1 MADFK
6 ENVEIERKY
15 IIAMPTVAELAKLE
29 GYSESRILQTYLC
42 SDEGVTRRVRRRE
55 FAGEIKHYETLKAR
69 IDRVSA
75 VERER
80 EISAEE
86 YELLLAEIADGTRTI
101 EKTRYTFPY
110 RGHVVEI
117 DVYPEW
123 KRTAILETEL
133 PTRDE
138 VAELPAF
145 IKVIREVSGIKGYSN
160 AAMSRSFPPEDE
172 I

>member
-15 IIAMPTVAELAKLE
+15 IIAMPDPARLAAMP
-29 GYSESRILQTYLC
+29 GYSESRILQTYLR

-55 FAGEIKHYETLKAR
+55 FPGLTKHYETVKAR

-110 RGHVVEI
+110 AGHTVEI
-117 DVYPEW
+117 DIYPEW
-123 KRTAILETEL
+123 RKTAILETEL
-133 PTRDE
+133 PTREE
-138 VAELPAF
+138 VAELPEF

-160 AAMSRSFPPEDE
+160 AAMSHSFPPEDE